1 MVVTV
6 EDPSYP
12 SVPKEELTRRHDALR
27 RMLPGLDLDL
37 MLIATNPNLFYLT
50 GSMQEGLLAVSG
62 KAVQPTYFVRRV
74 FERGRSESALDDVRP
89 SVSPSK
95 LCEALGIGPVRRLG
109 LELDAVPHGW
119 AERLRKGLGGEAIGL
134 LDVSSAI
141 RGLRAAKSPWE
152 VARIEEAAR
161 QGDAAMERVA
171 EVLREGMTELEV
183 AIEVEVA
190 MRKEGW
196 EGFTRMHRFGS
207 EMFLGSVL
215 SGPSAARPTSHQ
227 AVMGGWGLSPA
238 MPHGASRR
246 RIGRGEPV
254 AVDLTGVHMGYVSD
268 ETRTFS
274 VGPLPEELREGQH
287 AAQEILRAVVRE
299 LRPGVLNAQPWER
312 AAALAQELGVA
323 VGFMGV
329 GRDRMRFIGHG
340 VGLELDELPVL
351 AEGVPGTVPEGA
363 TVAVEPK
370 LVYPGVGVLGE
381 EDTYLVAKDGTRQ
394 LTRTRPGPI
403 EV

>member
-1 MVVTV
+1 MVATV

-12 SVPKEELTRRHDALR
+12 IVPKEELTRRHVALR
-27 RMLPGLDLDL
+27 RTLPGLDLDL
-37 MLIATNPNLFYLT
+37 MLVATNPNLFYLT
-50 GSMQEGLLAVSG
+50 GSMQEGLLAVSDRTP
-62 KAVQPTYFVRRV
+62 QPTYFVKRV
-74 FERGRSESALDDVRP
+74 YERGRSESVLDDVRP
-89 SVSPSK
+89 SVGPSK
-95 LCEALGIGPVRRLG
+95 LCEALGIGPVKRLG
-109 LELDAVPHGW
+109 LELDAVPYAW
-119 AERLRKGLGGEAIGL
+119 AERLRKGLGGEGMEL
-134 LDVSSAI
+134 VDVSTAI

-215 SGPSAARPTSHQ
+215 SGPSAARPTFHQ

-246 RIGRGEPV
+246 KVRRGEPV
-254 AVDLTGVHMGYVSD
+254 AVDVTGIHMGYVSD

-274 VGPLPEELREGQH
+274 VGPLSEELRNGQRT
-287 AAQEILRAVVRE
+287 AQEILIAVVRE
-299 LRPGVLNAQPWER
+299 LRPGVLNTRPWEL
-312 AAALAQELGVA
+312 AAALARELGVA
-323 VGFMGV
+323 EGFMGV
-329 GRDRMRFIGHG
+329 GRERMRFIGHG

-351 AEGVPGTVPEGA
+351 AEGSPGTVPDGA
-363 TVAVEPK
+363 TVAIEPK
-370 LVYPGVGVLGE
+370 LVYTGVGVLGE
-381 EDTYLVAKDGTRQ
+381 ENTYVVAKDGTRQ
-394 LTRTRPGPI
+394 LTRARPGPI

>member
-1 MVVTV
+1 V
-6 EDPSYP
+6 EDPCYP
-12 SVPKEELTRRHDALR
+12 TVPKEELTRRHAALR
-27 RMLPGLDLDL
+27 RMLPGLGLDL
-37 MLIATNPNLFYLT
+37 TLVATNPNLFYLT
-50 GSMQEGLLAVSG
+50 GSMQEGLLAVPG
-62 KAVQPTYFVRRV
+62 RTLQPTYFVKRS
-74 FERGRSESALDDVRP
+74 FERGRSESALDDIRP

-119 AERLRKGLGGEAIGL
+119 AERLRKGLGGEGIEL
-134 LDVSSAI
+134 VDVSSAI

-152 VARIEEAAR
+152 AANIEEAAR
-161 QGDAAMERVA
+161 QGDAAMDRVA

-215 SGPSAARPTSHQ
+215 SGPSAARPTFHQ

-254 AVDLTGVHMGYVSD
+254 AVDLTGIHMGYVSD
-268 ETRTFS
+268 ETRIFS
-274 VGPLPEELREGQH
+274 VGSLPEQLREGQR
-287 AAQEILRAVVRE
+287 AAQEILREVVRE
-299 LRPGVLNAQPWER
+299 LRPGVLSSKPWER

-323 VGFMGV
+323 EGFMGV
-329 GRDRMRFIGHG
+329 GRERMRFIGHG

-351 AEGVPGTVPEGA
+351 AEGFPGTVPDGA

-370 LVYPGVGVLGE
+370 LVYPKVGVLGE